1 LKNQGI
7 LKVENLP
14 LVRIRLT
21 IKRQNMD
28 IGNYIG
34 IKSLTEE
41 RKKTLIWAIIFFFVY
56 ICAAI
61 LGSEIQKILKL
72 DLKMGWVQQI
82 FSAITILI
90 FAYFFKAPRQLLA
103 LEKPKDK
110 NWLKYT
116 IIIGVTFSI
125 WNLITSI
132 LSNDPTV
139 NSGLEYYLFE
149 LTMPSFSEEIC
160 LRGAVFGFILYY
172 IKQSGFSN
180 LKIWIIVII
189 QVLPFAIAHLL
200 GVENFGEGI
209 RIFLFTFS
217 AGFGLSWLRIKTGS
231 IFPAIIA
238 HSIINVLDN
247 ILGYLV

>member
-1 LKNQGI
+1 
-7 LKVENLP
+7 
-14 LVRIRLT
+14 
-21 IKRQNMD
+21 MD
-28 IGNYIG
+28 IRNYIG

-41 RKKTLIWAIIFFFVY
+41 RKKPLIWALIFFIVF

-61 LGSEIQKILKL
+61 LGSQIQKILNL
-72 DLKMGWVQQI
+72 DLKMGWVQQF
-82 FSAITILI
+82 FSAIAILL

-110 NWLKYT
+110 NWIKYT
-116 IIIGVTFSI
+116 IIIGVIFSI
-125 WNLITSI
+125 WNLFDSI

-160 LRGAVFGFILYY
+160 LRGAVLGFLLYY
-172 IKQSGFSN
+172 VKQSGFSN
-180 LKIWIIVII
+180 FKIWIIVII

-200 GVENFGEGI
+200 HVESFGEGL

-217 AGFGLSWLRIKTGS
+217 AGLGLSWLRIKTGS
-231 IFPAIIA
+231 IFPAMIA

-247 ILGYLV
+247 ILGYLL

>member
-1 LKNQGI
+1 
-7 LKVENLP
+7 
-14 LVRIRLT
+14 
-21 IKRQNMD
+21 MD
-28 IGNYIG
+28 IKNHIG
-34 IKSLTEE
+34 IKSLSEE
-41 RKKTLIWAIIFFFVY
+41 RKKPLIWAILFFIVY

-61 LGSEIQKILKL
+61 LGSEIQTILKL
-72 DLKMGWVQQI
+72 DFKMGWVQQML
-82 FSAITILI
+82 SAIAILL

-116 IIIGVTFSI
+116 IFIGVTFSI
-125 WNLITSI
+125 WNLFTSI

-160 LRGAVFGFILYY
+160 LRGAVLGFILYY
-172 IKQSGFSN
+172 VKQSGLSN
-180 LKIWIIVII
+180 FKIWIIVII

-200 GVENFGEGI
+200 HVESFGEGL

-217 AGFGLSWLRIKTGS
+217 AGLGLSWLRIKTGS
-231 IFPAIIA
+231 IFPAMIA

-247 ILGYLV
+247 ILKYLL

>member
-1 LKNQGI
+1 MTI
-7 LKVENLP
+7 L
-14 LVRIRLT
+14 
-21 IKRQNMD
+21 D

-41 RKKTLIWAIIFFFVY
+41 RKKPLIFAFIFFTVY
-56 ICAAI
+56 ICAAVF
-61 LGSEIQKILKL
+61 GSEIQKILKL

-82 FSAITILI
+82 VSAIAILL

-116 IIIGVTFSI
+116 IFIGVIFSI
-125 WNLITSI
+125 WNLVTSM

-149 LTMPSFSEEIC
+149 LTMPSFSEEIA
-160 LRGAVFGFILYY
+160 LRGAVLGFILYY
-172 IKQSGFSN
+172 VKQSGFSN
-180 LKIWIIVII
+180 SKIWIIVII

-200 GVENFGEGI
+200 HVESFGEGL

-217 AGFGLSWLRIKTGS
+217 AGLGLSWLRITTGS
-231 IFPAIIA
+231 IFPAMIA
-238 HSIINVLDN
+238 HSIINVLDS
-247 ILGYLV
+247 ILGYLL